1 MNETKGELET
11 PAGARYMRDQIR
23 AAIAAVLFLETYIHW
38 PGCCELAGKI
48 ELVVNYI
55 RTEGDAL

>member
-23 AAIAAVLFLETYIHW
+23 AAIAAVLFLETSIHW
-38 PGCCELAGKI
+38 PGCCEQAGKK
-48 ELVVNYI
+48 
-55 RTEGDAL
+55 TERLL